1 MPIYKAPLRDMRFVL
16 NEVFNADAFWQSNP
30 ALSHVDSDTVS
41 AILEE
46 MAKVSENVLAPIN
59 RSGDEEGCSINNGV
73 VTTPKGFK
81 EAFKQ
86 YAEAGWIGLGA
97 DEQFGGQGMP
107 KMVTVMTDE
116 MIFAANPSFTLYPLL
131 SIGAAMS
138 MAQHASPEINAVYLP
153 KMYSGEWAGT
163 MCLTEPHS
171 GTDLGIIRT
180 KAEPLADGSY
190 AISGT
195 KIFITGGEHDLTDN
209 IVHLVLAK

>member
-1 MPIYKAPLRDMRFVL
+1 LINEGKIMPIYKAPLRDMRFVL
-16 NEVFNADAFWQSNP
+16 NEVFNANTFWQSNP

-97 DEQFGGQGMP
+97 EEAVWRSRYAKNGHS
-107 KMVTVMTDE
+107 MTDE
-116 MIFAANPSFTLYPLL
+116 MIFAANPSFTLVSFIEYWR
-131 SIGAAMS
+131 SNGNGTTR
-138 MAQHASPEINAVYLP
+138 HARN
-153 KMYSGEWAGT
+153 
-163 MCLTEPHS
+163 
-171 GTDLGIIRT
+171 
-180 KAEPLADGSY
+180 
-190 AISGT
+190 
-195 KIFITGGEHDLTDN
+195 
-209 IVHLVLAK
+209 

>member
-16 NEVFNADAFWQSNP
+16 NEVFDAGTFWQNNP
-30 ALSHVDSDTVS
+30 ALNHVDVDTVN

-46 MAKVSENVLAPIN
+46 MAKVSENVLLPLN

-73 VTTPKGFK
+73 VTTPTGFK

-97 DEQFGGQGMP
+97 DEKFGGQGMP

-138 MAQHASPEINAVYLP
+138 MAQHATPEINDMYLP
-153 KMYSGEWAGT
+153 KMYSGEWSGT

-171 GTDLGIIRT
+171 GTDLGIIRA
-180 KAEPLADGSY
+180 KA
-190 AISGT
+190 
-195 KIFITGGEHDLTDN
+195 
-209 IVHLVLAK
+209 

>member
-1 MPIYKAPLRDMRFVL
+1 MKYLMQVRFGKIT
-16 NEVFNADAFWQSNP
+16 P
-30 ALSHVDSDTVS
+30 ALSHVDSDTVN

-46 MAKVSENVLAPIN
+46 MAKVSENVLLPIN

-73 VTTPKGFK
+73 VTTPTGFK

-131 SIGAAMS
+131 SIGAAMA
-138 MAQHASPEINAVYLP
+138 MAQHALLKLTTCICP
-153 KMYSGEWAGT
+153 KCTVANGQ
-163 MCLTEPHS
+163 
-171 GTDLGIIRT
+171 
-180 KAEPLADGSY
+180 
-190 AISGT
+190 
-195 KIFITGGEHDLTDN
+195 
-209 IVHLVLAK
+209 VLCV